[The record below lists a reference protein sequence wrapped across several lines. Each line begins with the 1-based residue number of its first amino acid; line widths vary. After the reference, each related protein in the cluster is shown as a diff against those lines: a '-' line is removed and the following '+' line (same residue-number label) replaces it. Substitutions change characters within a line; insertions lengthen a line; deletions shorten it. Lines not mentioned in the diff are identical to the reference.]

1 MIESIGPRPIAPNGP
16 ASIVTA
22 IDTGEKVVH
31 RPDNKVLAAEKIDKN
46 APTGP
51 RPAFQH
57 TYLEKVAALWP
68 EDPDK
73 REGEEAAEP
82 DTAANTPEHKAEAA
96 ESGMTVL
103 RKDAEAVKPIV
114 DLRR

>member
-31 RPDNKVLAAEKIDKN
+31 RPDTKVLAAEKIDKN

-51 RPAFQH
+51 RPTFQH

-73 REGEEAAEP
+73 PEGEEAMGPETETGAPERKA
-82 DTAANTPEHKAEAA
+82 TAAET
-96 ESGMTVL
+96 GMTAL
-103 RKDAEAVKPIV
+103 RKDAETAEPTV